1 MCMYLGCT
9 GVIGAFVSFWIGE
22 EEKERNFLEEVKK

>member
-9 GVIGAFVSFWIGE
+9 GVFGDFVSFWIGE
-22 EEKERNFLEEVKK
+22 EKKKKFEKK